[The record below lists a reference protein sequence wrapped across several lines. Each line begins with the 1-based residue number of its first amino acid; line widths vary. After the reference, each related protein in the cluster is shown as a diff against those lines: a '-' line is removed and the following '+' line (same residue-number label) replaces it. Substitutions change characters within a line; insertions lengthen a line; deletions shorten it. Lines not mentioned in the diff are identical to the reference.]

1 MTSLGFID
9 STTKLSVTDS
19 PASFD
24 VTGPEA
30 ARRSYVVTSD
40 IALHIARNADASAG
54 DARIPADTPVSVS
67 AFAGDTLSFLRGD
80 SDNGNVWITL
90 RD

>member
-19 PASFD
+19 SASFE

-30 ARRSYVVTSD
+30 ARRSYVITSD
-40 IALHIARNADASAG
+40 ITLHIARNADASVS

-67 AFAGDTLSFLRGD
+67 AFAGDTFSFLRGD
-80 SDNGNVWITL
+80 DQDGNVWITL
-90 RD
+90 RE